1 MSQDTNPS
9 VVARET
15 LRQLVIHKFPPTPD
29 NYHKMYEKIAG
40 IPSGRMDPSTM
51 KLLSELAREFP
62 RNTPELLSFANTLEQ
77 ATNDKNWLKY
87 KATVIGLI
95 ETASRDTQKK
105 QANPSLGTNPSLE
118 SNTTWGKTIATLL
131 KQLEINHG
139 KLTTAKKRESLNRVL
154 TKFVDSPTQLHG
166 KLLAL
171 VDSWVESA
179 SAPNQ
184 PIEIEA
190 LDNPLSEKKRND
202 SDVEI
207 FTSTQAISLIES
219 AVSGVPDQL
228 QELLVQMLEHISAM
242 QLGDRAL
249 ADEAKSLAKQGRAVN
264 NQQELVEFIVRFKQF
279 GDKLESYGENGAR
292 LQQGL
297 LRLFYLLM
305 DGTGEL
311 LSDDKWLQ
319 GQIVLLRETLSSQL
333 DLQTIE
339 QAENHLTKIMQKQG
353 IIKCSLD
360 EAKTTLKRMV
370 TCLVDNIET
379 LSDSTGEYHDKIE
392 HYSVKM
398 NQIED
403 ISELNQLLVDIM
415 SETKKVQTRMQ
426 SSRDEFLVA
435 RAEVDAA
442 QNKIQQLESELVQ
455 MGEKV
460 LEDHLT
466 GILNRRGLDKA
477 FARES
482 SVAERLQ
489 KPLSLA
495 ILDIDNF
502 KQLNDTHGHK
512 VGDDALVYL
521 VEAIQETTRPDD
533 IVARFGGEEFVILL
547 PDTNTDQA
555 VKAVSRVRRGLTK
568 RLFLHE
574 NKRLLITF
582 SAGVAEYQF
591 GEPQKSLLVRA
602 DEALYCAK
610 KNGKNQVVAA

>member
-9 VVARET
+9 IVARET

-29 NYHKMYEKIAG
+29 NYYKMYEKVAG
-40 IPSGRMDPSTM
+40 IPSGRMGPSTI
-51 KLLSELAREFP
+51 KLLFELAREFP

-77 ATNDKNWLKY
+77 AANDKNWLKY
-87 KATVIGLI
+87 KATVIDMI
-95 ETASRDTQKK
+95 EAASRSTDAQKK
-105 QANPSLGTNPSLE
+105 RDNPSLE
-118 SNTTWGKTIATLL
+118 AEITWGRTISTLL
-131 KQLEINHG
+131 RQLEVNHG
-139 KLTTAKKRESLNRVL
+139 KLTIAKKRESLNRVL
-154 TKFVDSPTQLHG
+154 ARFAESPSQLNG

-171 VDSWVESA
+171 VDSWVETA

-184 PIEIEA
+184 PIEIET
-190 LDNPLSEKKRND
+190 LDNPLSGKITND
-202 SDVEI
+202 RAAEI
-207 FTSTQAISLIES
+207 SPSTQAISPAEN
-219 AVSGVPDQL
+219 AVSSVSDQL
-228 QELLVQMLEHISAM
+228 QEPLIQMLEHISAM
-242 QLGDRAL
+242 QLGDSAL
-249 ADEAKSLAKQGRAVN
+249 VDEAKSLVKQGRAIN
-264 NQQELVEFIVRFKQF
+264 NQQELVQFIARFKQF
-279 GDKLESYGENGAR
+279 GDKLESYGENGAQ

-297 LRLFYLLM
+297 LRLFNILM
-305 DGTGEL
+305 DRTGEL
-311 LSDDKWLQ
+311 LSDDKWMQ
-319 GQIVLLRETLSSQL
+319 GQIVLLRETLSNQL

-339 QAENHLTKIMQKQG
+339 QAESRLTKIMQKQD
-353 IIKCSLD
+353 IIKYSLD

-392 HYSVKM
+392 HYSGKM

-403 ISELNQLLVDIM
+403 ITELNQLLVDIM

-426 SSRDEFLVA
+426 NSRDDFLLA

-442 QNKIQQLESELVQ
+442 QSKIQQLESELVQ

-466 GILNRRGLDKA
+466 GILNRRGLDNA

-482 SVAERLQ
+482 SRAERLK
-489 KPLSLA
+489 KPLCLA

-512 VGDDALVYL
+512 VGDDVLVYL

-547 PDTNTDQA
+547 PDTIAEQA
-555 VKAVSRVRRGLTK
+555 VAAISRVRRSLTK

-582 SAGVAEYQF
+582 SAGVAECQY
-591 GEPQKSLLVRA
+591 GEAQESALVRA

>member
-9 VVARET
+9 IVARET

-29 NYHKMYEKIAG
+29 NYYKMYEKIAG
-40 IPSGRMDPSTM
+40 ISSGRMDPGTI

-62 RNTPELLSFANTLEQ
+62 RNTPELLSFANTLVQ
-77 ATNDKNWLKY
+77 AANDKNWLKY
-87 KATVIGLI
+87 KATVIDMI
-95 ETASRDTQKK
+95 EAASRSTDAQKK
-105 QANPSLGTNPSLE
+105 QGNPSLE
-118 SNTTWGKTIATLL
+118 AEITWGRTISTLL
-131 KQLEINHG
+131 RQLEVNHG
-139 KLTTAKKRESLNRVL
+139 KLTIAKKRESLNRVL
-154 TKFVDSPTQLHG
+154 ARFAESPSQLNG

-171 VDSWVESA
+171 VDSWEETA

-190 LDNPLSEKKRND
+190 LDNPLSEKITND
-202 SDVEI
+202 RAAEI
-207 FTSTQAISLIES
+207 SPSTQAISSAEN
-219 AVSGVPDQL
+219 AVSSVSDQL
-228 QELLVQMLEHISAM
+228 QEPLIQMLEHISAM
-242 QLGDRAL
+242 QLGDSAL
-249 ADEAKSLAKQGRAVN
+249 VDEAKSLVKQGRAIN
-264 NQQELVEFIVRFKQF
+264 NQQELVQFIARFKQF
-279 GDKLESYGENGAR
+279 GDKLESYGENGAQ

-297 LRLFYLLM
+297 LRLFNILM
-305 DGTGEL
+305 DRTGEL
-311 LSDDKWLQ
+311 LSDDKWMQ
-319 GQIVLLRETLSSQL
+319 GQIVLLRETLSNQL

-339 QAENHLTKIMQKQG
+339 QAESRLMKIMQKQD
-353 IIKCSLD
+353 IIKYSLD

-392 HYSVKM
+392 HFSVKM

-403 ISELNQLLVDIM
+403 VTELNQLLVDIM

-426 SSRDEFLVA
+426 NSRNDFMVA

-442 QNKIQQLESELVQ
+442 QSKIQQLESELVQ

-466 GILNRRGLDKA
+466 GILNRRGLDKV

-482 SVAERLQ
+482 LVAERLQ

-521 VEAIQETTRPDD
+521 AEAIQETIRPDD

-547 PDTNTDQA
+547 PDTNADQA
-555 VKAVSRVRRGLTK
+555 VAAVSRVRRGLTK